1 MVYYDEFSSPIGN
14 LKIFERD
21 GKIVEIAFEKDE
33 VLNAGATKKDSEVI
47 KQCKKELEEYFL
59 GVRKSFSLEII
70 QLQGTEFQLK
80 VWNELLNIPYG
91 EVVSYK
97 YIAENIGS
105 PKGYRAVGN
114 ANNKNPIPIIV
125 PCHRVVGSDK
135 KLVGYAGG
143 LDIKE
148 FLLKLENLTSKKK

>member
-21 GKIVEIAFEKDE
+21 GKIIEIAFEKDE
-33 VLNAGATKKDSEVI
+33 ILNNEAIKKESKII
-47 KQCKKELEEYFL
+47 KICKRELEEYFL
-59 GVRKSFSLEII
+59 GVRKKFSLEMIK
-70 QLQGTEFQLK
+70 LEGTEFQLK

-91 EVVSYK
+91 ERVSYK
-97 YIAENIGS
+97 YIAEKIAS

-148 FLLKLENLTSKKK
+148 FLLKLEEK

>member
-1 MVYYDEFSSPIGN
+1 MVCYDEFSSPIGN

-21 GKIVEIAFEKDE
+21 GKIIEIAFEKDE
-33 VLNAGATKKDSEVI
+33 ILKNEAIKKESKII
-47 KQCKKELEEYFL
+47 KICKKELEEYFL
-59 GVRKSFSLEII
+59 GVRKKFSLEMIK
-70 QLQGTEFQLK
+70 LEGTEFQLK

-91 EVVSYK
+91 ERVSYK
-97 YIAENIGS
+97 YIAEKIAS

-148 FLLKLENLTSKKK
+148 FLLKLEEK

>member
-21 GKIVEIAFEKDE
+21 GKIIEIAFEKDE
-33 VLNAGATKKDSEVI
+33 ILNNEAIKKESKII
-47 KQCKKELEEYFL
+47 KICKKELEEYFL
-59 GVRKSFSLEII
+59 GVRKKFSLEMIK
-70 QLQGTEFQLK
+70 LEGTEFQLK

-91 EVVSYK
+91 KRVSYK
-97 YIAENIGS
+97 YIAEKIAS

-148 FLLKLENLTSKKK
+148 FLLKLEEK

>member
-21 GKIVEIAFEKDE
+21 GKIIEIAFEKDE
-33 VLNAGATKKDSEVI
+33 ILNNEAIKKESKII
-47 KQCKKELEEYFL
+47 KICKKELEEYFL
-59 GVRKSFSLEII
+59 GVRKKFSLEMIK
-70 QLQGTEFQLK
+70 LEGTEFQLK

-91 EVVSYK
+91 ERVSYK
-97 YIAENIGS
+97 YIAEKIAS

-148 FLLKLENLTSKKK
+148 FLLKLEEK

>member
-21 GKIVEIAFEKDE
+21 EKIIEIAFEKDE
-33 VLNAGATKKDSEVI
+33 ILNNEAIKKESKII
-47 KQCKKELEEYFL
+47 KICKKELEEYFL
-59 GVRKSFSLEII
+59 GVRKKFSLEMIK
-70 QLQGTEFQLK
+70 LEGTEFQLK

-91 EVVSYK
+91 ERVSYK
-97 YIAENIGS
+97 YIAEKIAS

-148 FLLKLENLTSKKK
+148 FLLKLEEK